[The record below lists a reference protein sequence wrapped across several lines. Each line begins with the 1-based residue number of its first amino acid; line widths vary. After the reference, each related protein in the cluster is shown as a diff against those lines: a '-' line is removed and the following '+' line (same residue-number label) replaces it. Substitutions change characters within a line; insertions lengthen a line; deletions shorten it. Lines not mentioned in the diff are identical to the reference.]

1 MQLSDVFLG
10 LGEGAFG
17 ELLRGVSISRL
28 RTYQLYE
35 RVKLRLRLAKLNTE
49 SLRKSQQRLWTRLG
63 EHDEELAADL
73 AQAVLIS
80 QMDLIRAVLDF
91 LQVPH
96 QDGFFAKDA
105 NVKSYLSEGW
115 QQRVWDKFRET
126 YPRAVLLFYVN
137 HLAHEMAQDAEV
149 FAPAA

>member
-10 LGEGAFG
+10 LGEDAFA
-17 ELLRGVSISRL
+17 ELLRDVSISRL

-49 SLRKSQQRLWTRLG
+49 SLRKSQQRLWTRLA

-80 QMDLIRAVLDF
+80 QMDMIRAVLDF
-91 LQVPH
+91 LEVPH
-96 QDGFFAKDA
+96 EDGFFAKDA

-115 QQRVWDKFRET
+115 QQRVWDKFRGT
-126 YPRAVLLFYVN
+126 YQRAVLLFYVN

>member
-10 LGEGAFG
+10 LGEDAFG
-17 ELLRGVSISRL
+17 ELLRGISISRL

-49 SLRKSQQRLWTRLG
+49 SLRKSQQRLWARLA
-63 EHDEELAADL
+63 EHDKELAADL

-80 QMDLIRAVLDF
+80 QMEMIRAVLDF
-91 LQVPH
+91 LAVPH
-96 QDGFFAKDA
+96 EDGFFAKDTD
-105 NVKSYLSEGW
+105 VKSYLSEGW